1 MDKEDRV
8 VVADNGLSAIL
19 VFDPA
24 GKLLKTIDGKRPNQK
39 SGSESTVVKLE
50 TPTYLSRSRIISAE
64 GVAFIIHLTVPT
76 GVKEGTESAHIFLTP
91 P

>member
-1 MDKEDRV
+1 MIGSFIFFREPIDIAVDKEDRV

-39 SGSESTVVKLE
+39 GGSESNKLE
-50 TPTYLSRSRIISAE
+50 TDLFVPITENII
-64 GVAFIIHLTVPT
+64 
-76 GVKEGTESAHIFLTP
+76 
-91 P
+91 

>member
-39 SGSESTVVKLE
+39 SGSESTGVKLE
-50 TPTYLSRSRIISAE
+50 TPTYLSRSRIISSE
-64 GVAFIIHLTVPT
+64 GVAFIIVQT
-76 GVKEGTESAHIFLTP
+76 HIRIT
-91 P
+91 

>member
-39 SGSESTVVKLE
+39 GGSESYKLE
-50 TPTYLSRSRIISAE
+50 TDLFVPITENIISSE
-64 GVAFIIHLTVPT
+64 GVAFITALTNHTSHLLNLDLNSPT
-76 GVKEGTESAHIFLTP
+76 
-91 P
+91 